1 MANTKNTPAAK
12 GTVPTAN
19 QAKDLAPTTNVGA
32 DEGKGTTTIADQVV
46 AKVAGLAIREIPGVY
61 DVGNSAARALGSLR
75 STVGADDNLKQ
86 GISVE
91 VGQTQTALDL
101 TLIVEYP
108 YPVHEVAEKVRESIF
123 ASVQG
128 LVGLEV
134 KEVNIKVADVHV
146 PSEDEDEDDK
156 ESKELK

>member
-1 MANTKNTPAAK
+1 MANHKS
-12 GTVPTAN
+12 TVPSPSDA
-19 QAKDLAPTTNVGA
+19 QDLAPKTNVGA

-61 DVGNSAARALGSLR
+61 DVGSSAARALGSLR

-86 GISVE
+86 GINVE
-91 VGQTQTALDL
+91 IGQTQTALDL

-108 YPVHEVAEKVRESIF
+108 YPVHEVADKVREAIF
-123 ASVQG
+123 SSVEG

-146 PSEDEDEDDK
+146 PSDDDDDEQPQET
-156 ESKELK
+156 KELK